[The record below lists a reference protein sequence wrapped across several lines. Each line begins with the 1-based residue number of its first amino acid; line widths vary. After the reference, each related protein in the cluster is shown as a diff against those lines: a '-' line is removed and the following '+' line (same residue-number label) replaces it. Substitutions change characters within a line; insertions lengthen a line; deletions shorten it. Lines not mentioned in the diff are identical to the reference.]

1 VPLDVG
7 ALIQRG
13 TFNTGNAVKAAALD
27 ARKQLEVLAAGR
39 LGVKPAQ
46 LVFRDRQVYPK
57 GQPEKAIPL
66 KKIVYDTLHS
76 REGRFV
82 MGRGFYNSPK
92 ESGTMAYSFGAQIAE
107 VSIDPDT
114 GFVTVDRIVAS
125 HDVGRAIN
133 PRIVEGQIDGQVF
146 SGMSQVLYEETLLEN
161 GQVMNPSR
169 LDYRL
174 PRSYEMPAVEH
185 IIVESIDPFG
195 PFGAKEVGEGPIVC
209 TLPAIANA
217 VANALGEPVKEMPIT
232 PWKILQI
239 LGRRAK
245 ASAAS

>member
-1 VPLDVG
+1 MASGTKGVFKHDTSAAFIKIVDDGTMSLFVG
-7 ALIQRG
+7 LPDMGQSSHTAMAMIAAEAL
-13 TFNTGNAVKAAALD
+13 AAA
-27 ARKQLEVLAAGR
+27 R
-39 LGVKPAQ
+39 LGVKASQ
-46 LVFRDRQVYPK
+46 LVFCDRQVYPK
-57 GQPEKAIPL
+57 GEPEKAIPL

-76 REGRFV
+76 REGRAV
-82 MGRGFYNSPK
+82 MGRGFCNSPK

-107 VSIDPDT
+107 VTIDPDT

-133 PRIVEGQIDGQVF
+133 LRIVEGQIF

-169 LDYRL
+169 LDYHL
-174 PRSYEMPAVEH
+174 PRSYEM
-185 IIVESIDPFG
+185 
-195 PFGAKEVGEGPIVC
+195 
-209 TLPAIANA
+209 L
-217 VANALGEPVKEMPIT
+217 IT

-245 ASAAS
+245 G

>member
-1 VPLDVG
+1 MFKHDTSAAFIKIVDDGTMSLFVG
-7 ALIQRG
+7 LPDMGQSSHTAMAMIAAEAL
-13 TFNTGNAVKAAALD
+13 AAA
-27 ARKQLEVLAAGR
+27 R
-39 LGVKPAQ
+39 LGVKASQ
-46 LVFRDRQVYPK
+46 LVFCDRQVYPK
-57 GQPEKAIPL
+57 GEPEKAIPL

-76 REGRFV
+76 REGRAV
-82 MGRGFYNSPK
+82 MGRGFCNSPK

-107 VSIDPDT
+107 VTIDPDT

-133 PRIVEGQIDGQVF
+133 LRIVEGQIF

-169 LDYRL
+169 LDYHL
-174 PRSYEMPAVEH
+174 PRSYEM
-185 IIVESIDPFG
+185 
-195 PFGAKEVGEGPIVC
+195 
-209 TLPAIANA
+209 L
-217 VANALGEPVKEMPIT
+217 IT

-245 ASAAS
+245 G

>member
-1 VPLDVG
+1 MASGAKGVFKHDTSAAFIKIVDDGTMSLFVG
-7 ALIQRG
+7 LPDMGQSSHTAMAMIAAEAL
-13 TFNTGNAVKAAALD
+13 AAA
-27 ARKQLEVLAAGR
+27 R
-39 LGVKPAQ
+39 LGVKASQ
-46 LVFRDRQVYPK
+46 GVFCDRQVYPK
-57 GQPEKAIPL
+57 GEPEKAIPL

-76 REGRFV
+76 REGRAV
-82 MGRGFYNSPK
+82 MGRGFCNSPK

-107 VSIDPDT
+107 VTIDPDT

-133 PRIVEGQIDGQVF
+133 LRIVEGQIF

-169 LDYRL
+169 LDYHL
-174 PRSYEMPAVEH
+174 PRSYEM
-185 IIVESIDPFG
+185 
-195 PFGAKEVGEGPIVC
+195 
-209 TLPAIANA
+209 L
-217 VANALGEPVKEMPIT
+217 IT

-245 ASAAS
+245 G

>member
-1 VPLDVG
+1 MASGAKGVFKHDTSAAFIKIVDDGTMSLFVG
-7 ALIQRG
+7 LPDMGQSSHTAMAMIAAEAL
-13 TFNTGNAVKAAALD
+13 AAA
-27 ARKQLEVLAAGR
+27 R
-39 LGVKPAQ
+39 LGVKASQ
-46 LVFRDRQVYPK
+46 LVFCDRQVYPK
-57 GQPEKAIPL
+57 GEPEKAIPL

-76 REGRFV
+76 REGRAV
-82 MGRGFYNSPK
+82 MGRGFCNSPK

-107 VSIDPDT
+107 VTIDPDT

-133 PRIVEGQIDGQVF
+133 LRIVEGQIF

-169 LDYRL
+169 LDYHL
-174 PRSYEMPAVEH
+174 PRSYEM
-185 IIVESIDPFG
+185 
-195 PFGAKEVGEGPIVC
+195 
-209 TLPAIANA
+209 L
-217 VANALGEPVKEMPIT
+217 IT

-245 ASAAS
+245 G